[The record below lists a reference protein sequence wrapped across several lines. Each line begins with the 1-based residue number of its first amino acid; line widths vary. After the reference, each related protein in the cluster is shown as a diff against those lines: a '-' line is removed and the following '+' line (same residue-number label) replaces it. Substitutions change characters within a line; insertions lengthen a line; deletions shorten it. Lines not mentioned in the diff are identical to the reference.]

1 MNNFEMMKGQIYNV
15 GLSNANL
22 SKLELCKL
30 IKKYI
35 KDFVILEENLKKDE
49 DQRNYIVSN
58 EKIEKTGYL
67 PDYSVDDGIKELIK
81 GYAYLQKTGHS
92 NI

>member
-1 MNNFEMMKGQIYNV
+1 MKNNIFNV
-15 GLSNANL
+15 GLSEANI
-22 SKLELCKL
+22 SKFELCKL

-35 KDFVILEENLKKDE
+35 PKFYIEEAQLLKDK

-58 EKIEKTGYL
+58 EKIENLGFK
-67 PDYSVDDGIKELIK
+67 PDIDIETGIKELIK
-81 GYAYLQKTGHS
+81 GFVTLNDKPYR